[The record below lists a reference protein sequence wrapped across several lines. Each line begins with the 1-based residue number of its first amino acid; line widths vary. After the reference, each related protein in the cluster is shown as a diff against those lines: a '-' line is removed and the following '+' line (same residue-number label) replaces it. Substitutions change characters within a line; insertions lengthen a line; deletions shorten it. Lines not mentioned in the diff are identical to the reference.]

1 MTERG
6 IPVQIA
12 ADMNRIQKPLTF
24 QPQTSKFKS
33 AFGDKDGSQINSKQP
48 FPTSFHETQAIDAA
62 RFGSVP
68 GGAGVVQDGPR
79 HLAQRFAAALL
90 QPRLH
95 QLHHSQEL

>member
-33 AFGDKDGSQINSKQP
+33 AFGDKDGSQINSKQGP
-48 FPTSFHETQAIDAA
+48 SSFHET
-62 RFGSVP
+62 
-68 GGAGVVQDGPR
+68 
-79 HLAQRFAAALL
+79 
-90 QPRLH
+90 
-95 QLHHSQEL
+95 